1 MYFVGSYWAWTEE
14 PAYTRGKFATYKGI
28 QQISKS
34 IEDNE
39 SQASHGER
47 SYIQRKGKG

>member
-1 MYFVGSYWAWTEE
+1 M
-14 PAYTRGKFATYKGI
+14 RGKFATYKGI

-39 SQASHGER
+39 SQASHGEG
-47 SYIQRKGKG
+47 SYIERKGKG